1 MTLRKGICLK
11 FSGLKFRFVFI
22 LLVKFVF
29 EKNEKPS
36 IYMRSKIRYLDL
48 FLDTRWTLTLFVLGG
63 GLNQPTGLKNAFFGR
78 LSTKNR
84 K

>member
-1 MTLRKGICLK
+1 MTLRKGIRLK

-36 IYMRSKIRYLDL
+36 IYMRSKMDYLDL
-48 FLDTRWTLTLFVLGG
+48 HLDSRWTLMIPQVSF
-63 GLNQPTGLKNAFFGR
+63 
-78 LSTKNR
+78 
-84 K
+84 